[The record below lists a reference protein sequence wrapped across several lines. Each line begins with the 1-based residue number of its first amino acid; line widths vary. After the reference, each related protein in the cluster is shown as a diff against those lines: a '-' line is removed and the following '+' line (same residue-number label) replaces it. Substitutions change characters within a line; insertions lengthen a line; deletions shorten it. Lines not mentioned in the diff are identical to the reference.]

1 MLQRSIRR
9 SMKKLFEELYVFG
22 KAQLSAFIGG
32 IVDYLIMIF
41 ITEVFGIH
49 YTISIGISGIIGAFV
64 NFTLNRKWS
73 FRSKNLNYKHSHS
86 NQISRFVLVVINSI
100 VLKSAGTYLFTTW
113 LNIDYKISRIMTD
126 IIVSL
131 FINYTL
137 QRHWVFRKEKDQGE

>member
-1 MLQRSIRR
+1 
-9 SMKKLFEELYVFG
+9 MKKLFEELYVFG

-49 YTISIGISGIIGAFV
+49 YTISIGISGIIGAIV
-64 NFTLNRKWS
+64 NFSLNRRWS
-73 FRSKNLNYKHSHS
+73 FRSKNIDYKHSHT
-86 NQISRFVLVVINSI
+86 NQISRFVIVVLNSI

-113 LNIDYKISRIMTD
+113 LSIDYKISRIMTD

-131 FINYTL
+131 LFNYTL
-137 QRHWVFRKEKDQGE
+137 QRHWVFRKGNPPPKE